1 MIGFLKKAFNL
12 LSSPTHSRTTA
23 ILVALIL
30 LAAIPLTV
38 IVSQK
43 QQELRQR
50 AAEPAELKS
59 CTVTISW
66 DPRQFTGYKRQILF
80 SSGPVVLI
88 DNLNHPLEV
97 NDPPYIDNST
107 PSTYTFRSSNVVPG
121 TYTFHVN
128 DYPEGSVHSVE
139 VTADANCTFFQKN
152 PTPSQQSTS
161 SQTPTSSACSYDNIN
176 SCVADKNCAWG
187 KLSGTNPTCYS
198 FGNKFQCPT
207 GFEQWYWQDSKTNEC
222 TTSQI
227 NSSNPTSTPTSTPT
241 LIPRGGFIS
250 STPTIDKDNFN
261 YVCEKDAENKNTGKA
276 TVRIG
281 TTGGTGNMKL
291 YLHKGGQTMES
302 VPWTANSI
310 KDYSSQIA
318 AGTISYQIEI
328 LDSLGKSIATS
339 QEIFP
344 NCPTPSFTSSP
355 DTPTPTIPQPTI
367 IAANCSSFTDTTS
380 CFAQK
385 KSIDNT
391 PICGWCVLNNGS
403 GACVAYGSVCPQQPI
418 PPTAQGETILVFQSF
433 NLEGITD
440 SNNHNDQNLTI
451 YLYKSTDDPKSDIKG
466 NNPFKKNSLRK
477 SLKYNI
483 SNRNFSNSASVNL
496 GKIDVGSYKVLV
508 KSDQYL
514 RRLVD
519 AVTIPVNGGTINI
532 ANSIT
537 LFAGDADNNNV
548 LNIQDYEAL
557 RSCFESRADTPSC
570 TNKEAVDFNDDG
582 KVDGLDYLLF
592 IKNLSLTER
601 QGD

>member
-30 LAAIPLTV
+30 FAAIPLTV

-88 DNLNHPLEV
+88 DNLNHPLAV

-207 GFEQWYWQDSKTNEC
+207 GFEQWYWQNSQTNEC
-222 TTSQI
+222 AAPQPVSSTNAPTGSTPQISLTLTCIDSTHLNWSIVATGGTEPMSLDLFRNGLSKYHNSEWKPTSTANGTGLDGNYDVRIINPLTHTELAAKTQDKGCLSF
-227 NSSNPTSTPTSTPT
+227 NSSSSTPTPTSTPS
-241 LIPRGGFIS
+241 PA
-250 STPTIDKDNFN
+250 TPT
-261 YVCEKDAENKNTGKA
+261 NT
-276 TVRIG
+276 V
-281 TTGGTGNMKL
+281 
-291 YLHKGGQTMES
+291 
-302 VPWTANSI
+302 
-310 KDYSSQIA
+310 
-318 AGTISYQIEI
+318 
-328 LDSLGKSIATS
+328 
-339 QEIFP
+339 
-344 NCPTPSFTSSP
+344 
-355 DTPTPTIPQPTI
+355 
-367 IAANCSSFTDTTS
+367 NCSSFTDTTS

-532 ANSIT
+532 VNSIT